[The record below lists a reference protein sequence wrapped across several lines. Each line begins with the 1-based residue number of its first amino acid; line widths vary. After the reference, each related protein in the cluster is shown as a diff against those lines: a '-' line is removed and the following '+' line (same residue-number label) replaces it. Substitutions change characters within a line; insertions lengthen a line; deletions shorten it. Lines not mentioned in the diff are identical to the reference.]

1 MFDFEIFSPS
11 TITLNSSRLML
22 LVVTGIQATG
32 LMDVSGVVER
42 VAVVAP
48 EVVTGT
54 VEVLLTAKKIFNN
67 SNSHLITRTEHD
79 L

>member
-1 MFDFEIFSPS
+1 MFDFGTFSPS

-54 VEVLLTAKKIFNN
+54 VEVLLTAKKNFNN

>member
-1 MFDFEIFSPS
+1 MA
-11 TITLNSSRLML
+11 LNSSRLML
-22 LVVTGIQATG
+22 FVVTGIQATG

-42 VAVVAP
+42 VAVVVQ

-54 VEVLLTAKKIFNN
+54 VEVLLTAKKFKN
-67 SNSHLITRTEHD
+67 SNIHLSTRTEHD

>member
-1 MFDFEIFSPS
+1 
-11 TITLNSSRLML
+11 ML

-48 EVVTGT
+48 EVVTRK
-54 VEVLLTAKKIFNN
+54 VEVLLTAKNF
-67 SNSHLITRTEHD
+67 LRTVTVI
-79 L
+79 

>member
-42 VAVVAP
+42 VAVVAQ

-54 VEVLLTAKKIFNN
+54 VEVLLTAKKI
-67 SNSHLITRTEHD
+67 
-79 L
+79 

>member
-1 MFDFEIFSPS
+1 MA
-11 TITLNSSRLML
+11 LNSSRLML

-48 EVVTGT
+48 EVVTRK
-54 VEVLLTAKKIFNN
+54 VEVLLTAKKF
-67 SNSHLITRTEHD
+67 LRTVTVI
-79 L
+79 

>member
-1 MFDFEIFSPS
+1 
-11 TITLNSSRLML
+11 ML

-42 VAVVAP
+42 VAVVAQ

-54 VEVLLTAKKIFNN
+54 VEVLLTAKKI
-67 SNSHLITRTEHD
+67 
-79 L
+79 

>member
-54 VEVLLTAKKIFNN
+54 VEVLLTAKKNFNN